1 MHRSLFV
8 LTCVITLAG
17 LAAAQKRG
25 SLPSSSGTDR
35 AARSSQ
41 AAKNASPATATIGN
55 AMNAAASSQ
64 SSPATAAFAE
74 IPPDAAVITLH
85 GLCSS
90 GTAQTQD
97 ATACETTISR
107 EQFETVLDAV
117 SLGGQVFAPGA
128 IRTVAD
134 TYTQNF
140 VLSEAALKSGIDK
153 DPRVQ
158 QLLELTRRRTLAEA
172 YRRAVEEK
180 HRNPSAAELQ
190 SYYHAH
196 ISQYEAVKAERLF
209 IPKFNPKSPKDQ
221 DFEKNAQ
228 SLAQELRARAQKGEP
243 MDKLQNEA
251 FLKLG
256 IPAPS
261 FLPDNGLRRRASYPA
276 PIEKDVFALKPGE
289 VTRIENETGGFT
301 FYRLTA
307 RDTYSLDQVKGEIVR
322 DLFRQKMEEEMRATL
337 QPVKIEMNDHYFAPA
352 ATPAPPAGFP
362 DLMRPGKDTSAGSS
376 RLQSTRSVKLPPV
389 SSSGTET
396 AKHGKKQQ

>member
-1 MHRSLFV
+1 MRRRLLV
-8 LTCVITLAG
+8 VTCVITLAG
-17 LAAAQKRG
+17 LVSAQKRG
-25 SLPSSSGTDR
+25 SLPSNSGADR

-41 AAKNASPATATIGN
+41 AAPAE
-55 AMNAAASSQ
+55 S
-64 SSPATAAFAE
+64 E
-74 IPPDAAVITLH
+74 IAPDAAVITLH
-85 GLCSS
+85 GLCPS
-90 GTAQTQD
+90 GAAQTQ
-97 ATACETTISR
+97 ASAACDTKISR

-158 QLLELTRRRTLAEA
+158 ELLELTRRRTLAEA
-172 YRRAVEEK
+172 YRRALEEK
-180 HRNPSAAELQ
+180 HRNPSAAELE

-209 IPKFNPKSPKDQ
+209 VPKFNPKSPKDQ

-228 SLAQELRARAQKGEP
+228 ALAQELRARAQKGEP

-261 FLPDNGLRRRASYPA
+261 FLPDSGLRRRASFPA
-276 PIEKDVFALKPGE
+276 GIEKDVFALKPGE

-301 FYRLTA
+301 LYRLTA
-307 RDTYSLDQVKGEIVR
+307 RDTYSLAQVKGEIVR
-322 DLFRQKMEEEMRATL
+322 DLFREKMEEEMKATL

-362 DLMRPGKDTSAGSS
+362 NLTRPGKDRAAGSS
-376 RLQSTRSVKLPPV
+376 RLQSTRSVKLPPA
-389 SSSGTET
+389 SSSATDS
-396 AKHGKKQQ
+396 KKPGKKEQ

>member
-1 MHRSLFV
+1 MRRSLLFATALV
-8 LTCVITLAG
+8 TLCG
-17 LAAAQKRG
+17 SVHAQKRG
-25 SLPSSSGTDR
+25 ALPSSSGADR

-41 AAKNASPATATIGN
+41 AAKIASPGTATPGT
-55 AMNAAASSQ
+55 ATSAAPTAQ
-64 SSPATAAFAE
+64 SAPAPTAE
-74 IPPDAAVITLH
+74 IQPDAAVITLH

-90 GTAQTQD
+90 GNAQNQD
-97 ATACETTISR
+97 SAACDTTITR

-128 IRTVAD
+128 IRAVAD

-172 YRRAVEEK
+172 YRRAMEEK
-180 HRNPSAAELQ
+180 HRNPSPAEIE
-190 SYYHAH
+190 SYYHSH

-209 IPKFNPKSPKDQ
+209 VPGFNPKSPKDVEFQ
-221 DFEKNAQ
+221 KNAQ
-228 SLAQELRARAQKGEP
+228 ALAQELRVRAQKGEP

-261 FLPDNGLRRRASYPA
+261 FLPDNGLRRRASFPA
-276 PIEKDVFALKPGE
+276 AIEKDVFALKPGE

-301 FYRLTA
+301 LYRLSA
-307 RDTYSLDQVKGEIVR
+307 RDTYSPDQVKGEIVR
-322 DLFRQKMEEEMRATL
+322 DLFREKMEEEMTAAL
-337 QPVKIEMNDHYFAPA
+337 QPVKIEMNERYFAPA
-352 ATPAPPAGFP
+352 AAPVATSELP
-362 DLMRPGKDTSAGSS
+362 DLNGPGKSGTGNS
-376 RLQSTRSVKLPPV
+376 RLHSTRSTKLPPAPSSGP
-389 SSSGTET
+389 SSSNP
-396 AKHGKKQQ
+396 GKKQQ